1 MLERIKNY
9 IKIEVSPKDKIGQ
22 LVAKE
27 INIFPMMIANL
38 RFKIVRKQKEWPQCL
53 QKELEDILHKIEH

>member
-9 IKIEVSPKDKIGQ
+9 IKIEVSRKDKIGQ

-27 INIFPMMIANL
+27 INIFLMMIANL
-38 RFKIVRKQKEWPQCL
+38 KFKIVRKQKEWPQWL
-53 QKELEDILHKIEH
+53 HKELEDILHKIEH